1 MNGVDAANNEKKTGK
16 LLRGFK
22 FLVSHGYS
30 VETKY
35 NFSLL
40 ALKELFQKYR
50 TVAVGLIVENKLA
63 HYKIQTL
70 SVTLAPVDI
79 LAHSPLNF
87 LFLKGTGSWLEL

>member
-1 MNGVDAANNEKKTGK
+1 MRRTMKKKKGK
-16 LLRGFK
+16 LLRGIK
-22 FLVSHGYS
+22 FLVSRGYS
-30 VETKY
+30 MEAKY

-70 SVTLAPVDI
+70 SITLAPVDI
-79 LAHSPLNF
+79 LAHRPLNF
-87 LFLKGTGSWLEL
+87 LFG